1 MIDLIELDLHGD
13 HTLIILTE
21 IDHGY
26 HAHMEIDLIK
36 IDLHEYDL
44 MELFSASSIS
54 VSLTLSSFCVKRC
67 RTKDDQ
73 KEVTKKK

>member
-1 MIDLIELDLHGD
+1 MD
-13 HTLIILTE
+13 TMLT
-21 IDHGY
+21 
-26 HAHMEIDLIK
+26 EIDLIK